1 MLKKIRFNKFVW
13 EEDNMDTKLT
23 RRESRENAFLAAF
36 SITFGEEDLEQ
47 TLADCRE
54 DAEHPL
60 DAFGEALIRGFY
72 DHSAEIDEM
81 IAAHLKGWS
90 MSRIPRLNMTALR
103 LALSEI
109 FYSDEKKPAVA
120 INEIVTI
127 VKKYGSDNDYQF
139 VNGLLG
145 TVVREHGLADQP
157 E

>member
-1 MLKKIRFNKFVW
+1 
-13 EEDNMDTKLT
+13 
-23 RRESRENAFLAAF
+23 
-36 SITFGEEDLEQ
+36 
-47 TLADCRE
+47 
-54 DAEHPL
+54 
-60 DAFGEALIRGFY
+60 
-72 DHSAEIDEM
+72 M

-120 INEIVTI
+120 INEIVEI

-145 TVVREHGLADQP
+145 TVVREHGLAEQP

>member
-1 MLKKIRFNKFVW
+1 
-13 EEDNMDTKLT
+13 MDTKLT

-90 MSRIPRLNMTALR
+90 MSRIPRLNMTAFSSGSATATRAFPAMSWSTLSTTTPITLSLR
-103 LALSEI
+103 AE
-109 FYSDEKKPAVA
+109 
-120 INEIVTI
+120 
-127 VKKYGSDNDYQF
+127 
-139 VNGLLG
+139 
-145 TVVREHGLADQP
+145 
-157 E
+157 

>member
-1 MLKKIRFNKFVW
+1 
-13 EEDNMDTKLT
+13 MDTKLT

-54 DAEHPL
+54 NSEHPL

>member
-1 MLKKIRFNKFVW
+1 
-13 EEDNMDTKLT
+13 MDTKLT

-36 SITFGEEDLEQ
+36 SIT
-47 TLADCRE
+47 
-54 DAEHPL
+54 
-60 DAFGEALIRGFY
+60 FGEALIRGFY

-120 INEIVTI
+120 INEIVEI